1 MEEEESG
8 SGAVGIEK
16 LSIETARTEEEAAGA
31 SRKRSG
37 WKLRK
42 TVSFRARGGKGLM

>member
-16 LSIETARTEEEAAGA
+16 LSIETARTEEEAADRLEEA
-31 SRKRSG
+31 
-37 WKLRK
+37 L
-42 TVSFRARGGKGLM
+42 GLEIEEDSEF